1 MGNVTKDTLVF
12 CPDWNEF
19 FLGSIQLLKEDIQ
32 DQDEFENYQKV
43 TVLIAN
49 RQPFMT
55 VNDEWLIDLI
65 QREVER
71 QGCDNERSS
80 ESGDEMYTVEQLLL
94 KHTKVDYKSIMEEMP
109 QLYYHHSSCTELEI
123 DLNDF

>member
-1 MGNVTKDTLVF
+1 MDKLTKDTLVF
-12 CPDWNEF
+12 CPDWDEF

-49 RQPFMT
+49 KQPFMT

-71 QGCDNERSS
+71 QGYDNERSS
-80 ESGDEMYTVEQLLL
+80 ESGDEMMAVEQLLL

-109 QLYYHHSSCTELEI
+109 QLYYHHSSCTELEV

>member
-1 MGNVTKDTLVF
+1 MDKLTKDTLVF
-12 CPDWNEF
+12 CPDWNENF
-19 FLGSIQLLKEDIQ
+19 FGSIQLLKENIQ

-43 TVLIAN
+43 TVLVGN
-49 RQPFMT
+49 KEPFMT

-80 ESGDEMYTVEQLLL
+80 ESGDEMDTVEKLLL
-94 KHTKVDYKSIMEEMP
+94 THIKVDYKSIMADMP